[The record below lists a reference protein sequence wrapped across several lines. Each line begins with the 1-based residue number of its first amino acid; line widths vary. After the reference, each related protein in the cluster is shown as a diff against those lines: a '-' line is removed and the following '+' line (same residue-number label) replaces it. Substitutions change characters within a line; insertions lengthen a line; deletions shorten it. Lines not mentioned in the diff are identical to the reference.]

1 MANTWNTMKPVATV
15 QVKFRKNVDYWKKI
29 WFIPTLHIGK
39 TLQTLEEKMKSV
51 LCTFFSTDMKSPFS
65 TIFARFRHL
74 NMDFTWHLK
83 VFKTFWPWIY
93 EFCLQ
98 LKTLICTKFVSRLW
112 ESIYA
117 ICKSFW
123 PWIPCLHRAR
133 SILEPVF
140 VLHRIWSAVFRAI
153 CNMLPGV
160 SYRIYFSLVRVYL
173 GITFCWFRVFCQVDL
188 VAYVFNCF
196 TI

>member
-15 QVKFRKNVDYWKKI
+15 QVKFRKNVDYWKKNMVHPYSPH
-29 WFIPTLHIGK
+29 W
-39 TLQTLEEKMKSV
+39 EKPFKRWKKNWN
-51 LCTFFSTDMKSPFS
+51 LYFAPFFNWHEISFS

-83 VFKTFWPWIY
+83 IFKTFWPWIY

-98 LKTLICTKFVSRLW
+98 LKTLICTEFVSRLW

-123 PWIPCLHRAR
+123 PWIPCLQRAR

-153 CNMLPGV
+153 CNILPGV

-173 GITFCWFRVFCQVDL
+173 GITFCWFRVFCQVGL
-188 VAYVFNCF
+188 AAYVFNCF
-196 TI
+196 TF

>member
-15 QVKFRKNVDYWKKI
+15 QVKFRKNVDYWKKNMVHPYSPHWENPSNAGRKI
-29 WFIPTLHIGK
+29 EICTLH
-39 TLQTLEEKMKSV
+39 L
-51 LCTFFSTDMKSPFS
+51 FSTDMKSPFS

-83 VFKTFWPWIY
+83 IFKTFWPWIY

-98 LKTLICTKFVSRLW
+98 LKTLICTEFVSRLW

-140 VLHRIWSAVFRAI
+140 VLHRICSAVFRAI

-160 SYRIYFSLVRVYL
+160 SSRIYFSLVRVYL

-196 TI
+196 TF